1 MDTLPPIT
9 LRGLAVCLAL
19 GLAAPAVAQTPALE
33 PATAPG
39 STEPP
44 GPTEPTEAGMPTT
57 PPGPDLKFQTGAV
70 KIGTVAEATLSSG
83 YVYLADADARFVT
96 EKIWGNLPDPS
107 VIGLI
112 LPVKEGEAGGEPD
125 GEWGVVVAY
134 NDDGHVDDE
143 DAGELNYDEIL
154 ESMKADIPA
163 ANAERARLGL
173 ETLELLGW
181 ASPPHYDAATHRIH
195 WAKRL
200 QVQGV
205 PVTSINYDIRVL
217 GRAGYLELVAVGAE
231 TELPRMEA
239 GMKELLTQVQFVEG
253 QRYEQYDSGMDKAA
267 AYGVGALVAGK
278 LAAKVGILAKLGG
291 LLFAFK
297 KVIIIGVAA
306 LGAGL
311 AKVFGRKKS
320 GDA

>member
-1 MDTLPPIT
+1 MRAGAILGPMDTRRIARPS
-9 LRGLAVCLAL
+9 AL
-19 GLAAPAVAQTPALE
+19 GLALSLGLVAPAGAQTPAFE
-33 PATAPG
+33 PATAPV
-39 STEPP
+39 
-44 GPTEPTEAGMPTT
+44 EAGAPTTPTT
-57 PPGPDLKFQTGAV
+57 PPGPDLKFLTGAV
-70 KIGTVAEATLSSG
+70 KIGSVAEATLSGG

-112 LPVKEGEAGGEPD
+112 LPVKDGEPD

-154 ESMKADIPA
+154 ESMKADLPA

-181 ASPPHYDAATHRIH
+181 ASPPHYDATTHRIH

-217 GRAGYLELVAVGAE
+217 GRTGYLELVAVGAE
-231 TELPRMEA
+231 PELPRMEA

-253 QRYEQYDSGMDKAA
+253 QRYEQYDSSMDKAA

-278 LAAKVGILAKLGG
+278 LAAKVGFLAKLGG

-297 KVIIIGVAA
+297 KVIIIAVVA

-311 AKVFGRKKS
+311 AKAFGRKKS

>member
-1 MDTLPPIT
+1 MDTLTLFT
-9 LRGLAVCLAL
+9 LRGLALGLAL
-19 GLAAPAVAQTPALE
+19 GLAAPAAAQTPAFE
-33 PATAPG
+33 PATAP
-39 STEPP
+39 P
-44 GPTEPTEAGMPTT
+44 PTEPTEAGMPTT

-83 YVYLADADARFVT
+83 YAYLADADARFVT

-112 LPVKEGEAGGEPD
+112 LPTKDGEPD

-143 DAGELNYDEIL
+143 DAGELNFDEIL

-217 GRAGYLELVAVGAE
+217 GRTGYLELVAVGAE

-239 GMKELLTQVQFVEG
+239 GMKELLTQVQFIEG
-253 QRYEQYDSGMDKAA
+253 QRYEQYDSSMDKAA

-278 LAAKVGILAKLGG
+278 LAAKVGFLAKLGG

-297 KVIIIGVAA
+297 KIILIAVVA

-311 AKVFGRKKS
+311 AKVLGRKKA